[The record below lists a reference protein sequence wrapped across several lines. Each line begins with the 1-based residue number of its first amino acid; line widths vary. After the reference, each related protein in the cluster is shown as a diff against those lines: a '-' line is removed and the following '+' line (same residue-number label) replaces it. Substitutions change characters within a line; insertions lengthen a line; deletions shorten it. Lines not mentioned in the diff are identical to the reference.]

1 MRPLVAQ
8 DLNNFSDVVEV
19 NMEYRQ
25 ARYNFFKWRYESN
38 FAHKL
43 ALAFVF
49 AGLTGLGAQ
58 LRIYLPFTPVPIT
71 GQVFFVLL
79 SGVVLGKY
87 GGASQLIYVA
97 LGGAGLPWFAGMN
110 SGWAYLTG
118 VTGGYI
124 AGFVLTAFI
133 IGWFVDN
140 FVRARGFAFQLS
152 LMFFG
157 IAAIYALGALQFYLV
172 LASLPALQAKLLAN
186 AGFAAL
192 GFKEVVAMAVLPFIP
207 GDVLKALAAVGTAAV
222 LLPKEAYNGE
232 IDFKNPA
239 KARLVDAA
247 GAVVSGALIV
257 FFVLLFW
264 LKLLSIGEVSA
275 AELLKQSLW
284 YSSSALLSCLLLL
297 YFTKKL
303 F

>member
-1 MRPLVAQ
+1 
-8 DLNNFSDVVEV
+8 
-19 NMEYRQ
+19 MEYQQ

-38 FAHKL
+38 FAYKL
-43 ALAFVF
+43 ALAFIF
-49 AGLTGLGAQ
+49 ASLTGLGAQ

-71 GQVFFVLL
+71 AQVFFVLL
-79 SGVVLGKY
+79 SGVVLGKRC
-87 GGASQLIYVA
+87 GGASQLIYVV

-124 AGFVLTAFI
+124 IGFIVAATI

-140 FVRARGFAFQLS
+140 FVRARNFTFQLS

-157 IAAIYALGALQFYLV
+157 VAIIYALGALQFYLV
-172 LASLPALQAKLLAN
+172 LATAPALQAKLLAK

-207 GDVLKALAAVGTAAV
+207 GDILKAFAAVGVATV

-232 IDFKNPA
+232 VDFNNPV
-239 KARLVDAA
+239 KARLVNTA
-247 GAVVSGALIV
+247 GVAVSGVLTA

-264 LKLLSIGEVSA
+264 LKLLSLGEVSFA
-275 AELLKQSLW
+275 VLFKQSVW

-297 YFTKKL
+297 HFTKKL

>member
-1 MRPLVAQ
+1 MI
-8 DLNNFSDVVEV
+8 
-19 NMEYRQ
+19 MEYRQ

-71 GQVFFVLL
+71 AQVFFVLL
-79 SGVVLGKY
+79 SGVVLGRRY
-87 GGASQLIYVA
+87 GGVSQLIYVA
-97 LGGAGLPWFAGMN
+97 LGGAGMPWFAGMK
-110 SGWAYLTG
+110 SGWAHLTG
-118 VTGGYI
+118 LTGGYI
-124 AGFVLTAFI
+124 AGFVLAAFI

-140 FVRARGFAFQLS
+140 FVRARDFTFQLS
-152 LMFFG
+152 LMLFG
-157 IAAIYALGALQFYLV
+157 VAVIYALGALQFYLV
-172 LASLPALQAKLLAN
+172 LTSLPALQAKLLAN

-207 GDVLKALAAVGTAAV
+207 GDILKALAAVCIATL

-232 IDFKNPA
+232 IDFNNPA

-264 LKLLSIGEVSA
+264 LKLLSIGEVSS

>member
-1 MRPLVAQ
+1 
-8 DLNNFSDVVEV
+8 
-19 NMEYRQ
+19 MEYRQ

-43 ALAFVF
+43 ALAFIF

-71 GQVFFVLL
+71 AQVFFVLL
-79 SGVVLGKY
+79 SGVVLGKWY
-87 GGASQLIYVA
+87 GGASQLIYIG

-124 AGFVLTAFI
+124 IGFVVAATI

-140 FVRARGFAFQLS
+140 FVRARNFTFQLS
-152 LMFFG
+152 LMLFG
-157 IAAIYALGALQFYLV
+157 VVIIYALGALQFYLV
-172 LASLPALQAKLLAN
+172 LAS
-186 AGFAAL
+186 L

-207 GDVLKALAAVGTAAV
+207 GDILKALAAVGAATM

-232 IDFKNPA
+232 VDFKDA
-239 KARLVDAA
+239 VKARLVNTA
-247 GAVVSGALIV
+247 GAVVSGILTV

-264 LKLLSIGEVSA
+264 LKLLSLGEISA
-275 AELLKQSLW
+275 AELLKQSFW
-284 YSSSALLSCLLLL
+284 YSSSALLSGLLLL
-297 YFTKKL
+297 HFSKKL